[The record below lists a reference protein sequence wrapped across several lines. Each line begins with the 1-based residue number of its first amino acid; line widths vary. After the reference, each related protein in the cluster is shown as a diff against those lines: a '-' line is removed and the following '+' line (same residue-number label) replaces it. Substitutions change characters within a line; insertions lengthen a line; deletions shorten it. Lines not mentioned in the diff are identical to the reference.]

1 MNQNENT
8 HVQHARNQ
16 FISYYSETTSNG
28 KCRGGGG
35 GLRGLQERTIALVT
49 GGDASET

>member
-28 KCRGGGG
+28 QMVSVEEGG
-35 GLRGLQERTIALVT
+35 GLRGASGTHHST
-49 GGDASET
+49 GNRR

>member
-28 KCRGGGG
+28 KCIGGGG
-35 GLRGLQERTIALVT
+35 CGGLQERTIALVT

>member
-28 KCRGGGG
+28 KCRGGVGG
-35 GLRGLQERTIALVT
+35 WLQKRTIALVT